1 MSHAIVDQPAVEFGH
16 VAHVAVHFDDL
27 DAFGLLHNARYAVLL
42 ERALT
47 GYWAD
52 HGVAFQAGRQSA
64 PDVFHA
70 VREFTI
76 TYRAPVTGTGPVAVH
91 FWLDHFG
98 TSSARYAYRFHSVD
112 GRIVHAEGQRS
123 IVRVDPATLRPAP
136 WTDTARAV
144 AATLLRPA
152 PADA

>member
-1 MSHAIVDQPAVEFGH
+1 MSQAIVDQPAVEFGH
-16 VAHVAVHFDDL
+16 VAHVTVHFDDL
-27 DAFGLLHNARYAVLL
+27 DAFGLLHNSRYAVLL

-52 HGVAFQAGRQSA
+52 RGVSYQAGQRSA

-76 TYRAPVTGTGPVAVH
+76 AYQAPVTGTGPVAVH
-91 FWLDHFG
+91 FWLDYFNN
-98 TSSARYAYRFHSVD
+98 SSARYSYRFQSTD
-112 GRIVHAEGQRS
+112 GRTVHAEGQRS
-123 IVRVDPATLRPAP
+123 IVRIDPATMRPAP
-136 WTDTARAV
+136 WTDTARAI
-144 AATLLRPA
+144 ASALLRPA